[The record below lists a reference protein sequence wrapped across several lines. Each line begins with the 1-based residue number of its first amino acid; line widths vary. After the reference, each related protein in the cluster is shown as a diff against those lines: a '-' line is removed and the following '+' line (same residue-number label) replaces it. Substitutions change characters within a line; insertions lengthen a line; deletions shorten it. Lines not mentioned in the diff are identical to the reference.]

1 MNAFNNARTPA
12 ANGSRARRERPF
24 QRAAQRFQQALAA
37 LAAGA
42 GAVPFGD
49 NGKLFRD
56 LAELRRRSLAASSK
70 PD

>member
-1 MNAFNNARTPA
+1 MN
-12 ANGSRARRERPF
+12 SF
-24 QRAAQRFQQALAA
+24 QPISNIVRSIKDMLAA

-56 LAELRRRSLAASSK
+56 LAELRRQRQPPPRRCDA
-70 PD
+70 

>member
-1 MNAFNNARTPA
+1 MKTLEIAMPA
-12 ANGSRARRERPF
+12 AKESSVARVPRF
-24 QRAAQRFQQALAA
+24 QRAARRFQDALAA

-56 LAELRRRSLAASSK
+56 LADLRRRNHDASSN